1 MPRRSLIACVRRP
14 VADADEGFYLAAL
27 IILVLILIASIAAMA
42 SPRVRDLAVLRPY
55 QIARGSGYWRIF
67 TSAFIHADLTHLLFN
82 LITYYSFA
90 FTLERVIGTGPFVV
104 LYLCGL
110 LASNVGTCIKHRNE
124 PDYAS
129 LGASGAISA
138 VLFASIVYFPGSKL
152 FIVLFPVP
160 IPAPLFA
167 VGYLAYSYYS
177 ARNSRGRVNHDA
189 HIAGALTGLAFVAV
203 TDPQRFGALARYLGL

>member
-1 MPRRSLIACVRRP
+1 LIACVRRP

-55 QIARGSGYWRIF
+55 QIARGSGYWRIL

>member
-1 MPRRSLIACVRRP
+1 LIACVRRP

-55 QIARGSGYWRIF
+55 QIARGSGYWRIL

-110 LASNVGTCIKHRNE
+110 LASNVGTCIKLRNE

>member
-1 MPRRSLIACVRRP
+1 M
-14 VADADEGFYLAAL
+14 AAL
-27 IILVLILIASIAAMA
+27 IILVLIVIASVVAML
-42 SPRVRDLAVLRPY
+42 SPRMRDLAVLRPY
-55 QIARGSGYWRIF
+55 QIARGSGYWRIL
-67 TSAFIHADLTHLLFN
+67 TSAFIHADLAHLVLN
-82 LITYYSFA
+82 LITCYSFGFA
-90 FTLERVIGTGPFVV
+90 LEAVIGTGRFVV

-110 LASNVGTCIKHRNE
+110 LASNIGTCIKHRNE

-138 VLFASIVYFPGSKL
+138 VLFASIVYFPGNKL
-152 FIVLFPVP
+152 FILPFPIP

-177 ARNSRGRVNHDA
+177 ARNSRDRINHDA